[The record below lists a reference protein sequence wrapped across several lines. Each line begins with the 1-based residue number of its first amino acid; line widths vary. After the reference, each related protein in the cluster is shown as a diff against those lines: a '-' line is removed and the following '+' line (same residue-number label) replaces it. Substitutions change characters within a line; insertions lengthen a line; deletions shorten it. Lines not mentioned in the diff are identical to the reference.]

1 MLRILGCFVKR
12 FYFVWREIIRITLSV
27 QECVAKAVSI
37 AVPPWCAVSMT
48 KVGIGIAI
56 G

>member
-12 FYFVWREIIRITLSV
+12 FYFVWCEIIRITLPM
-27 QECVAKAVSI
+27 QECVAEAVSI
-37 AVPPWCAVSMT
+37 VVPAWCAVSMT
-48 KVGIGIAI
+48 KVGVTAI

>member
-12 FYFVWREIIRITLSV
+12 FYFVWREITRTTLSV

-37 AVPPWCAVSMT
+37 AVPAWCAVSIT

>member
-1 MLRILGCFVKR
+1 MLRILGCFVKS

-27 QECVAKAVSI
+27 QECVAEAVSI
-37 AVPPWCAVSMT
+37 AVPAWCAVSMT
-48 KVGIGIAI
+48 KVGNGIAI

>member
-1 MLRILGCFVKR
+1 MLRILGRFVKR
-12 FYFVWREIIRITLSV
+12 FYFVWREIIRITLSL